1 MKLILG
7 VLMLVL
13 GCVAYAVDPS
23 LPPDT
28 SEIMAFF
35 AQLGGLKGASAL
47 VIAGIVVQ
55 GLMLAVRSFLG
66 DLIGQYK
73 LLLVLGLSLVSGV
86 VALMVS
92 GVPLGAALVRS
103 TTLAAFS
110 VFFNQIYKQ
119 FFEKK
124 S

>member
-92 GVPLGAALVRS
+92 GVPLGAALVHS